1 MDTGS
6 FERLTAVMERIAAG
20 DQAAIF
26 TLYLEYGGHVA
37 ALMRRHLKH
46 LTADHASDE
55 EVEAMVIDACLALAD
70 VAGGWR
76 PEGGAL
82 PWNWAIAR
90 LRPIATRWVGQYSDE
105 IDTVHDDELIGRELV
120 DPSAGAAW
128 ASDVELLGELAR
140 CHDGCALVLEALDR
154 VASARDRAIMLEL
167 RVQSANGDSAPA
179 VTIANRHGLS
189 PAAVRQVACRVRS
202 RLRQLA
208 ADEARFASLAD
219 LALVA

>member
-1 MDTGS
+1 
-6 FERLTAVMERIAAG
+6 MERIVAG

-26 TLYLEYGGHVA
+26 TLYLEFGGHVA
-37 ALMRRHLKH
+37 ALMRRQLKH
-46 LTADHASDE
+46 LTADHAADE
-55 EVEAMVIDACLALAD
+55 DVEAMVIDACLALAD

-90 LRPIATRWVGQYSDE
+90 LRPIATQWVGQYSDE
-105 IDTVHDDELIGRELV
+105 IDTVLDDELAGSELV
-120 DPSAGAAW
+120 DPNHGTLHAN
-128 ASDVELLGELAR
+128 DVELLTELAS
-140 CHDGCALVLEALDR
+140 CHEGCALVLEALER
-154 VASARDRAIMLEL
+154 VASERDRAIVLEL
-167 RVQSANGDSAPA
+167 RVQSANGDAAPA

-189 PAAVRQVACRVRS
+189 AAAVRQVACRVRS